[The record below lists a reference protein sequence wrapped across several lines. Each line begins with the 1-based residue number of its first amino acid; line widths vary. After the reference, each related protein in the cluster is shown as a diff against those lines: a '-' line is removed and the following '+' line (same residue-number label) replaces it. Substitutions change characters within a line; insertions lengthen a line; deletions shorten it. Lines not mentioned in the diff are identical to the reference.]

1 VKIRYMLNNSCAF
14 KIVKSKRRI
23 SMLSRQA
30 GKSVP
35 DFDIMKQWSGQES
48 SFVAG
53 LACSSVWFVISY
65 FEEDIAEISVT
76 KNKIK

>member
-1 VKIRYMLNNSCAF
+1 VKIRYMLNYSCAF

-30 GKSVP
+30 GRQAGKSVP
-35 DFDIMKQWSGQES
+35 DYDIMKQWSGQES

-53 LACSSVWFVISY
+53 LTCSSLVCDFI
-65 FEEDIAEISVT
+65 F
-76 KNKIK
+76 

>member
-1 VKIRYMLNNSCAF
+1 MKIRYMLNYSCAF

-35 DFDIMKQWSGQES
+35 DYDIMKQWSGQES

-53 LACSSVWFVISY
+53 LTCSSLVCDFI
-65 FEEDIAEISVT
+65 F
-76 KNKIK
+76 

>member
-1 VKIRYMLNNSCAF
+1 
-14 KIVKSKRRI
+14 
-23 SMLSRQA
+23 MLSRQA

-35 DFDIMKQWSGQES
+35 DFGIMKQWSGQES
-48 SFVAG
+48 SFVAS

-76 KNKIK
+76 KNKTK